1 MSEKELPIILL
12 HNIDLTWDAPDLK
25 NAVKEVN
32 ILEREVLKQGHTVK
46 NTPLFDG
53 NLRLLLSEIDPEK
66 HIVLNWCEG
75 IPGKPRSEA
84 AVVKALASMN
94 FIYTGSEADVIEKS
108 WDKPKIKKIL
118 EENKISTPRWKI
130 YDKDFCPEWNTFP
143 AIVKPAL
150 EHCSYG
156 VTGESVVMERAQL
169 EKRVRFVL
177 ENFNG
182 PALVEEFIDG
192 REFHVSVWGNG
203 KIEMLPPVEMDFTK
217 CANFRER
224 LCTYD
229 SKFDP
234 ESNLYNKIELV
245 VPAALTEEENKELET
260 VAKQAYRASGC
271 RDYARLDI
279 RSLNGTFFVLDI
291 NPNPD
296 ISYETSMAYA
306 AEKAGYSYGAMISR
320 LIHFACLR
328 HPRFSKC

>member
-1 MSEKELPIILL
+1 MSEKELLIILL
-12 HNIDLTWDAPDLK
+12 HNIDLTWDASDLES
-25 NAVKEVN
+25 AVKEVS
-32 ILEREVLKQGHTVK
+32 ILEREVLKQGHTVR
-46 NTPLFDG
+46 NTPLYDE
-53 NLRLLLSEIDPEK
+53 NLHLLLSEIDPEQ

-84 AVVKALASMN
+84 AVVKTLASMN
-94 FIYTGSEADVIEKS
+94 FVYTGSEADVIEKS
-108 WDKPKIKKIL
+108 WNKPKIKRIL
-118 EENKISTPRWKI
+118 EKNKIPTPRWKV
-130 YDKDFCPEWNTFP
+130 YDNNSCPEWNIFP

-156 VTGESVVMERAQL
+156 VTGESVVMHRTQL

-177 ENFNG
+177 DNFNG

-203 KIEMLPPVEMDFTK
+203 KIEMLPPAEMDFTK
-217 CANFRER
+217 CASFRER

-234 ESNLYNKIELV
+234 ESNLYNKIGLV
-245 VPAALTEEENKELET
+245 VPAVLTKEENKKLEA
-260 VAKQAYRASGC
+260 VAKKAYKVSGC

-279 RSLNGTFFVLDI
+279 RSLNGIFYVLDI

-306 AEKAGYSYGAMISR
+306 AETAGYSYGEMISR
-320 LIHFACLR
+320 LIHFATLR
-328 HPRFSKC
+328 HPRFSKK